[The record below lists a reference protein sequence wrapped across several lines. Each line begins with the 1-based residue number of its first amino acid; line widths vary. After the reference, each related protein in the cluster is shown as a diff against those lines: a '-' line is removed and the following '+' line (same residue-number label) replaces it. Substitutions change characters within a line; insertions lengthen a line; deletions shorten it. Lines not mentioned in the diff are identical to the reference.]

1 MEDKPPFS
9 DTSRGHRQVNDSAP
23 RDRLIFLLRLFL
35 PVIIFLVGIL
45 IITSKQ
51 LLVDK
56 PAWQKNSVGAL
67 FIVYAIF
74 RLYQAITRFIEKEK
88 DE

>member
-1 MEDKPPFS
+1 MESNSSFS
-9 DTSRGHRQVNDSAP
+9 KTNRDRQVSGSGP

-56 PAWQKNSVGAL
+56 PSWQKNSVGVL
-67 FIVYAIF
+67 FIVYSIF
-74 RLYQAITRFIEKEK
+74 RLYQAFTKFFQKEK